1 MSIILIFISFI
12 ALLLSFFNYNSKI
25 HATSFSYEIRL
36 ASIKSF
42 IAIAF
47 ISYLICE
54 LLSLFNILSF
64 NYVVFSWALINAIII
79 SFYKELIK
87 LNVNSIISHK
97 ILLPKKDRT
106 LLLLIFLILILPL
119 FLLAIFIPPNNWDS
133 MAYHLPRVEH
143 WIQNKN
149 IYPYPTNIVRQIVSP
164 PLSEYIIAN
173 FQILS
178 NTDAFSNL
186 LQFASFIFILFTG
199 TLIFSCLKIGFKGQL
214 FLLLALLSIPML
226 LFQATTTQT
235 DLLASFFF
243 LSFILFS
250 LFIVQSDKNFKT
262 NFTFLALTLCLGV
275 LTKYHIAIFALPI
288 VIYLLFN
295 LIKKKNNKNIIFAIL
310 IAFLSVIIILA
321 PLFARNIYFLGSI
334 TGKDLFDNNATI
346 VNTHINFTSMLSN
359 NLKHIVDFV
368 SIPINGYNELLF
380 SVNHTLHNL
389 IRISENAAGNNWDG
403 EAFTVNNHLNEDT
416 AGSFIHALFI
426 LLSICLVFKI
436 KNKAKLILLFFYCF
450 IAFSF
455 YGLLFKYTPFD
466 IRLLLPLLILL
477 IIIST
482 YTIYTYLDNK
492 HVLNGLM
499 TLFIIIAIFPVYFNR
514 AKPILGNPFY
524 LRREIMYIP
533 KGVIDNNILTLLP
546 VSQKEIILGNYI
558 LKDSMYFL
566 KSDLSLNERKAL
578 FYLED
583 SIGFFDYDKRTVFQ
597 KSRVDN
603 YFPQIPN
610 IKENLKSIFDSIL
623 NRNIYNKPIST
634 NSIVFNLK
642 TEFDS
647 FEYLIWVYAKS
658 KIKNGFY
665 IGNADT
671 LKYRSYSKNSI
682 DPKLYNIEL
691 SDKNKNWTISYKH

>member
-12 ALLLSFFNYNSKI
+12 ALLLSFFNFNSKI
-25 HATSFSYEIRL
+25 HTTSFSYEIRL

-42 IAIAF
+42 ITIAF
-47 ISYLICE
+47 ISYFICE
-54 LLSLFNILSF
+54 LLSLFNALNF
-64 NYVVFSWALINAIII
+64 KYVFFSWSLINTFII
-79 SFYKELIK
+79 SFYKEIIK
-87 LNVNSIISHK
+87 LNVYSIISNK
-97 ILLPKKDRT
+97 IILPKKDKNF
-106 LLLLIFLILILPL
+106 LLLIFLTIIFPL

-149 IYPYPTNIVRQIVSP
+149 IYPYPTNIVRQILSP

-186 LQFASFIFILFTG
+186 VQFASFILILFTG
-199 TLIFSCLKIGFKGQL
+199 TLIFSRLKIGFRGQL
-214 FLLLALLSIPML
+214 FLLLALLSIPMM

-243 LSFILFS
+243 LSFILFA
-250 LFIVQSDKNFKT
+250 LLIIQSDNNFKT
-262 NFTFLALTLCLGV
+262 NLTFLALILCLGV

-288 VIYLLFN
+288 VIYLLFD

-310 IAFLSVIIILA
+310 IAFLSAIIILA

-334 TGKDLFDNNATI
+334 TGKDLFDNSATI
-346 VNTHINFTSMLSN
+346 VNTHINSTSMLSN
-359 NLKHIVDFV
+359 NLKHIVDFI

-380 SVNHTLHNL
+380 SVNHTFHNL
-389 IRISENAAGNNWDG
+389 IGISENAAGNNWAG

-466 IRLLLPLLILL
+466 IRLLLPVLILL

-546 VSQKEIILGNYI
+546 VSQKEIIIGNYI

-578 FYLED
+578 FYLQD
-583 SIGFFDYDKRTVFQ
+583 SVGFFDYDKRTIFQ
-597 KSRVDN
+597 KSRIDN

-634 NSIVFNLK
+634 NPIVINLK

-647 FEYLIWVYAKS
+647 FEYLIWVYAKT
-658 KIKNGFY
+658 KFKNDFY

-671 LKYRSYSKNSI
+671 LKFRSYSKNSI

-691 SDKNKNWTISYKH
+691 SDKNKNWTISYKY

>member
-1 MSIILIFISFI
+1 MYILLILLAFILSFISFFESD
-12 ALLLSFFNYNSKI
+12 LNSNDNGYLFK
-25 HATSFSYEIRL
+25 IRL
-36 ASIKSF
+36 AGIKSF
-42 IAIAF
+42 TAIVF

-54 LLSLFNILSF
+54 ILSLFNVLNF
-64 NYVVFSWALINAIII
+64 TYVVFSWALTSAIII
-79 SFYKELIK
+79 FFNKEKIK
-87 LNVNSIISHK
+87 LNVYSIISHK
-97 ILLPKKDRT
+97 ILLPKKNRT
-106 LLLLIFLILILPL
+106 LLLLIFLIIILPL
-119 FLLAIFIPPNNWDS
+119 FLLAMYIPPNNWDS

-149 IYPYPTNIVRQIVSP
+149 VYPYPTNIVRQILSP

-186 LQFASFIFILFTG
+186 VQFASFILILFTG
-199 TLIFSCLKIGFKGQL
+199 TLIFSSLKIGFRGQL
-214 FLLLALLSIPML
+214 FLLLALLSIPMV

-243 LSFILFS
+243 LSFILFA
-250 LFIVQSDKNFKT
+250 LLIIQSDNNFKT
-262 NFTFLALTLCLGV
+262 NLTFLALTLCLGA

-288 VIYLLFN
+288 VIYLLFD

-310 IAFLSVIIILA
+310 IAFLSAIIILA

-346 VNTHINFTSMLSN
+346 INSNINFTSMLSN

-368 SIPINGYNELLF
+368 SIPINGFNELLF

-389 IRISENAAGNNWDG
+389 IGISENAAGNNWAG

-416 AGSFIHALFI
+416 AGSLIHALFI
-426 LLSICLVFKI
+426 LISIFLVFII
-436 KNKAKLILLFFYCF
+436 KNKAKLILLLFYCF
-450 IAFSF
+450 IGFSL
-455 YGLLFKYTPFD
+455 YGLLFRYTPFD
-466 IRLLLPLLILL
+466 IRLLLPVLILL
-477 IIIST
+477 IIISA
-482 YTIYTYLDNK
+482 YIIYIFINNK
-492 HVLNGLM
+492 YILNSIM
-499 TLFIIIAIFPVYFNR
+499 VSFFIIALFPVYFNR

-524 LRREIMYIP
+524 LRREIMYSP
-533 KGVIDNNILTLLP
+533 KGVIENNFLLLP
-546 VSQKEIILGNYI
+546 SSQKVKILDNYK

-578 FYLED
+578 FYLQD

-597 KSRVDN
+597 KSRIDN

-610 IKENLKSIFDSIL
+610 IKENINNIFDSIL
-623 NRNIYNKPIST
+623 NRDINNKLIITNPIV
-634 NSIVFNLK
+634 INLK

-647 FEYLIWVYAKS
+647 FEYLIWVYAKT
-658 KIKNGFY
+658 KFKYGFY

-682 DPKLYNIEL
+682 DPKLYNIKL
-691 SDKNKNWTISYKH
+691 SDKNKNWTLRYQH

>member
-42 IAIAF
+42 TAITF

-54 LLSLFNILSF
+54 LLSLFNVLSF
-64 NYVVFSWALINAIII
+64 NYILFSWALICILVIYIN
-79 SFYKELIK
+79 KEKIK
-87 LNVNSIISHK
+87 FNVYSIVSHK

-106 LLLLIFLILILPL
+106 LLLLIFFIIILPL
-119 FLLAIFIPPNNWDS
+119 FLLAIFISPNNWDS

-164 PLSEYIIAN
+164 PLSEYIVTN

-186 LQFASFIFILFTG
+186 VQFASFILILFTG
-199 TLIFSCLKIGFKGQL
+199 TLIFSSLKIGLKGQL
-214 FLLLALLSIPML
+214 FLLLALLSLPML

-250 LFIVQSDKNFKT
+250 LLIVQSDYNLKS

-295 LIKKKNNKNIIFAIL
+295 LIKKKNKKNIIFAIL

-346 VNTHINFTSMLSN
+346 VNSSISFTNMLSN
-359 NLKHIVDFV
+359 NLKHIIDFI
-368 SIPINGYNELLF
+368 SIPINGFNELLF
-380 SVNHTLHNL
+380 SVNHALHNL
-389 IRISENAAGNNWDG
+389 IGISENAAGNNWAG

-416 AGSFIHALFI
+416 AGSIIHAVFI
-426 LLSICLVFKI
+426 IVSIFIVFKI
-436 KNKAKLILLFFYCF
+436 KHNTKLILLFFYCF
-450 IAFSF
+450 IAFSL
-455 YGLLFKYTPFD
+455 YGLLFRYTPFD
-466 IRLLLPLLILL
+466 IRLLLPVLILL

-482 YTIYTYLDNK
+482 YTIFTFIHNK
-492 HVLNGLM
+492 FLLNGLM
-499 TLFIIIAIFPVYFNR
+499 TLLFIIAVFPVYFNR

-524 LRREIMYIP
+524 LRREIMNIP

-566 KSDLSLNERKAL
+566 KIDLSLNERKAL

-634 NSIVFNLK
+634 NPIVINLK

-647 FEYLIWVYAKS
+647 FEYLIWVYAKT
-658 KIKNGFY
+658 KFKNGFY

-671 LKYRSYSKNSI
+671 LKYRSYSKNVTE
-682 DPKLYNIEL
+682 PKLYNIEL
-691 SDKNKNWTISYKH
+691 SDKNKNWTLRYQH

>member
-1 MSIILIFISFI
+1 MYILFILLAFILLFISFFE
-12 ALLLSFFNYNSKI
+12 SDSNSNDNGYLFK
-25 HATSFSYEIRL
+25 IRL
-36 ASIKSF
+36 AGIKSF
-42 IAIAF
+42 IAIVF

-54 LLSLFNILSF
+54 ILSLFNVLNF
-64 NYVVFSWALINAIII
+64 TYVVFSWALTSAIII
-79 SFYKELIK
+79 FFNKEKIK
-87 LNVNSIISHK
+87 LNVYSFISHK

-106 LLLLIFLILILPL
+106 LLLLIFFIIILPL

-143 WIQNKN
+143 WVQNKN

-186 LQFASFIFILFTG
+186 VQFASFIFILFTG
-199 TLIFSCLKIGFKGQL
+199 TLIFSILKIGLKGQL
-214 FLLLALLSIPML
+214 FLLLAMLSLPML

-250 LFIVQSDKNFKT
+250 LFIVQSDNNFKS
-262 NFTFLALTLCLGV
+262 NFTFLAVTLCLGV

-288 VIYLLFN
+288 VIYLLIDF
-295 LIKKKNNKNIIFAIL
+295 IKKKNTKNIIFAIV

-346 VNTHINFTSMLSN
+346 VNSSISFTIMLSN
-359 NLKHIVDFV
+359 NLKHIIDFV

-389 IRISENAAGNNWDG
+389 IGISENAAGNNWGG

-416 AGSFIHALFI
+416 AGSMIHAIFI
-426 LLSICLVFKI
+426 IISIFIVFKI
-436 KNKAKLILLFFYCF
+436 KHNTKLILVYFYCF
-450 IAFSF
+450 IAFSL
-455 YGLLFKYTPFD
+455 YGLLFRYTPFD
-466 IRLLLPLLILL
+466 IRLLLPVLILL
-477 IIIST
+477 IIICT
-482 YTIYTYLDNK
+482 YTIYSFIHNK
-492 HVLNGLM
+492 YVLNGLM
-499 TLFIIIAIFPVYFNR
+499 TLLFIIAVFPVYFNR

-524 LRREIMYIP
+524 LRREIIYIP
-533 KGVIDNNILTLLP
+533 KGVIDNNFLLLLP
-546 VSQKEIILGNYI
+546 SSQKEIIIGNYI
-558 LKDSMYFL
+558 LKDSVYFL
-566 KSDLSLNERKAL
+566 KSDLSLSERKAL

-597 KSRVDN
+597 KSRIDN

-634 NSIVFNLK
+634 NPIVINLK

-647 FEYLIWVYAKS
+647 FEYLIWVYAKT
-658 KIKNGFY
+658 KFKNGFY

-691 SDKNKNWTISYKH
+691 SDKNKNWTIKYKN